1 MIVLKCPVCG
11 APVPPSKGVK
21 PRKFCSLKCAC
32 KEAQSSFRRRRNE
45 YARENEPTKLAAKAL
60 RKMQQEREDAKL
72 KIRARLR
79 ARDAEYAA
87 SQCAAPVTV
96 EERDLRNSEL
106 GQIVRIETRGRCCIG
121 CRASGFV
128 THI

>member
-1 MIVLKCPVCG
+1 
-11 APVPPSKGVK
+11 
-21 PRKFCSLKCAC
+21 
-32 KEAQSSFRRRRNE
+32 
-45 YARENEPTKLAAKAL
+45 
-60 RKMQQEREDAKL
+60 MQQGREDAKL

-106 GQIVRIETRGRCCIG
+106 GQIVRIETRGRVPCG
-121 CRASGFV
+121 RFSPRFFK
-128 THI
+128 HN